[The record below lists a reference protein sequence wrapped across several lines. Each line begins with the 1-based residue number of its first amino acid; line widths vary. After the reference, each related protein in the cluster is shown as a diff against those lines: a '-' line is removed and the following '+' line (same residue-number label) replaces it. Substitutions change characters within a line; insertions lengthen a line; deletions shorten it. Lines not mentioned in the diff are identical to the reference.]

1 MLKITQN
8 AEKPAKNI
16 KRSQECFKREKR
28 RQKC

>member
-1 MLKITQN
+1 MLKMSQN

-16 KRSQECFKREKR
+16 KRSQECFKREKI